1 MLKIELDQY
10 DSQTYNLII
19 NGSII
24 GWLSKKAILE
34 KKLYLL
40 HNFYILPQF
49 RSLGHGT
56 YILNYFISDLIYQN
70 AKQIYLIPEPFEL
83 KQNENNLIQK
93 KLSEADQNSKLE
105 KLINF
110 YSKFGF
116 EFVND
121 TNIAETLLKEFNF
134 SGRLNRLMILNIKT

>member
-1 MLKIELDQY
+1 MLKIELDRY
-10 DSQTYNLII
+10 NSETYNLII
-19 NGSII
+19 NNSII
-24 GWLSKKAILE
+24 GWLSKKAIPE

-49 RSLGHGT
+49 RSLGYGT
-56 YILNYFISDLIYQN
+56 HLLNNFISDLIYQK
-70 AKQIYLIPEPFEL
+70 AEQIYLIPEPFEL
-83 KQNENNLIQK
+83 EQKGNKLVQK
-93 KLSEADQNSKLE
+93 KLSDSEQSSKLE

-121 TNIAETLLKEFNF
+121 TNTAETLLKEFNF
-134 SGRLNRLMILNIKT
+134 SGRLNRLMILNIRT